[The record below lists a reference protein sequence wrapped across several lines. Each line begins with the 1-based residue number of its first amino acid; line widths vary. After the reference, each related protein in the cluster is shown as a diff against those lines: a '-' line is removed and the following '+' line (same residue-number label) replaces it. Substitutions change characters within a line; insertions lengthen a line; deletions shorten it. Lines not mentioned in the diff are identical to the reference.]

1 MLGIQSSSTSTMF
14 LPLDYGNYHEMDK
27 VRRIVIYRDLPP
39 KYPFLLALCL
49 EKCNFETNMLRGLE
63 AED

>member
-1 MLGIQSSSTSTMF
+1 MF

-27 VRRIVIYRDLPP
+27 VRSIVIYRDLPP

-63 AED
+63 AEN